1 VQEGDRPPPLGSKDG
16 HQHSVPG
23 ATVRTIALLFAV
35 LMVGAAS
42 GEAKVA
48 CKLPMYIQAP
58 PAPGDATTDT
68 VNLFLYG
75 LKSTVRQH
83 QGCLVDK
90 MNDAHLG
97 LYITT
102 LNLVNAEGPGEAS
115 VIAVALAVPL
125 NGVPV
130 YMDHYVLIL
139 RETEAIDGQV
149 NALLESIGETLNRH
163 TLPGQ

>member
-1 VQEGDRPPPLGSKDG
+1 
-16 HQHSVPG
+16 
-23 ATVRTIALLFAV
+23 VRVIALLFAV

-58 PAPGDATTDT
+58 HTLGDGTSDT
-68 VNLFLYG
+68 VSLFLYG
-75 LKSTVRQH
+75 LKSAVRQH
-83 QGCLVDK
+83 QGCVVDK
-90 MNDAHLG
+90 MTDAHLG
-97 LYITT
+97 LYVTT
-102 LNLVNAEGPGEAS
+102 VNLVNAEGRSDAS

-139 RETEAIDGQV
+139 RKTEAIDGQV
-149 NALLESIGETLNRH
+149 NALLESIGETLDRH

>member
-1 VQEGDRPPPLGSKDG
+1 MRV
-16 HQHSVPG
+16 
-23 ATVRTIALLFAV
+23 IAWLFAV

-58 PAPGDATTDT
+58 HAPVNAATDT

-75 LKSTVRQH
+75 LKSAVRQH
-83 QGCLVDK
+83 QGCVVDK
-90 MNDAHLG
+90 MADAHLG
-97 LYITT
+97 LYFTT
-102 LNLVNAEGPGEAS
+102 LNLVNAQGRSDAS

-139 RETEAIDGQV
+139 RETEAVDGQV
-149 NALLESIGETLNRH
+149 NALLESIGATLDRH
-163 TLPGQ
+163 AAPGQ

>member
-1 VQEGDRPPPLGSKDG
+1 
-16 HQHSVPG
+16 
-23 ATVRTIALLFAV
+23 VRVIALLFAI

-42 GEAKVA
+42 GQAKVP

-58 PAPGDATTDT
+58 HAPGDATTDT

-75 LKSTVRQH
+75 LKSAVRQH
-83 QGCLVDK
+83 QGCVVDK
-90 MNDAHLG
+90 MADAHLG
-97 LYITT
+97 LYVTT
-102 LNLVNAEGPGEAS
+102 VKLVNAEGHSDAS

-139 RETEAIDGQV
+139 RETEAIDGPV
-149 NALLESIGETLNRH
+149 NALLESIGETLDRH
-163 TLPGQ
+163 PSPGQ

>member
-1 VQEGDRPPPLGSKDG
+1 VK
-16 HQHSVPG
+16 
-23 ATVRTIALLFAV
+23 AIALLFAV
-35 LMVGAAS
+35 LMAGSAS

-58 PAPGDATTDT
+58 QGPADGTTDT

-75 LKSTVRQH
+75 LKSAVRQH
-83 QGCLVDK
+83 QGCIVDK

-97 LYITT
+97 LYVTT
-102 LNLVNAEGPGEAS
+102 VNLANAEGRSEAS

-139 RETEAIDGQV
+139 RETEAVDPQV
-149 NALLESIGETLNRH
+149 NALLESIGQTLDRH

>member
-1 VQEGDRPPPLGSKDG
+1 
-16 HQHSVPG
+16 
-23 ATVRTIALLFAV
+23 VRAIALLFAV

-42 GEAKVA
+42 GEAKVG

-58 PAPGDATTDT
+58 HALGDGTADT

-75 LKSTVRQH
+75 LKSAVRQH
-83 QGCLVDK
+83 QGCIVDK
-90 MNDAHLG
+90 MTDAHLG
-97 LYITT
+97 LYVTT
-102 LNLVNAEGPGEAS
+102 VSLVNTEGHSDAS
-115 VIAVALAVPL
+115 VVAVALAVPL

-149 NALLESIGETLNRH
+149 NALLESIGETLDRH

>member
-1 VQEGDRPPPLGSKDG
+1 LR
-16 HQHSVPG
+16 
-23 ATVRTIALLFAV
+23 AIALLFAV
-35 LMVGAAS
+35 LMAGAAP

-58 PAPGDATTDT
+58 HAPGDATTDT

-75 LKSTVRQH
+75 LKSAVRQH
-83 QGCLVDK
+83 QGCVVDK
-90 MNDAHLG
+90 MTDAHLG

-102 LNLVNAEGPGEAS
+102 VNLVNTEGRSEAS

-139 RETEAIDGQV
+139 RETEAVDGQV
-149 NALLESIGETLNRH
+149 NALLESIGETLDRH
-163 TLPGQ
+163 TSPGQ

>member
-1 VQEGDRPPPLGSKDG
+1 
-16 HQHSVPG
+16 
-23 ATVRTIALLFAV
+23 VRVIALLFAV
-35 LMVGAAS
+35 LMVGSAS

-58 PAPGDATTDT
+58 SAPGDGSTNI

-75 LKSTVRQH
+75 LKSAVSQH
-83 QGCLVDK
+83 QGCIVDK
-90 MNDAHLG
+90 MTDAHLG
-97 LYITT
+97 LYVTT
-102 LNLVNAEGPGEAS
+102 VNLVNAEGRSDAS

-139 RETEAIDGQV
+139 RETEAVDGQV
-149 NALLESIGETLNRH
+149 NALLESIGETLDRH

>member
-1 VQEGDRPPPLGSKDG
+1 LR
-16 HQHSVPG
+16 
-23 ATVRTIALLFAV
+23 AIALLFAV
-35 LMVGAAS
+35 LMAGAAS

-48 CKLPMYIQAP
+48 CTLPMYIQAP
-58 PAPGDATTDT
+58 HAPGDATTDT

-75 LKSTVRQH
+75 LKSAVKQH
-83 QGCLVDK
+83 QGCVVDK
-90 MNDAHLG
+90 MTDAHLG

-102 LNLVNAEGPGEAS
+102 LNLVNPEGRNEAS

-139 RETEAIDGQV
+139 RETEAVDGQV
-149 NALLESIGETLNRH
+149 NALLESIGETLDRH
-163 TLPGQ
+163 NSPGQ

>member
-1 VQEGDRPPPLGSKDG
+1 MRAV
-16 HQHSVPG
+16 
-23 ATVRTIALLFAV
+23 ALLFSV

-58 PAPGDATTDT
+58 HAPGDVNTET

-75 LKSTVRQH
+75 LKTAVRQH
-83 QGCLVDK
+83 QGCVVDK
-90 MNDAHLG
+90 MTDAHLG
-97 LYITT
+97 LYVTT
-102 LNLVNAEGPGEAS
+102 VNLVNAEGRSDAS

-139 RETEAIDGQV
+139 RETEAVDGQV
-149 NALLESIGETLNRH
+149 NALLESIGQTLDRH

>member
-1 VQEGDRPPPLGSKDG
+1 
-16 HQHSVPG
+16 
-23 ATVRTIALLFAV
+23 VRAIALLFSV

-42 GEAKVA
+42 GQAKVA

-58 PAPGDATTDT
+58 QAPGAGDSDT

-75 LKSTVRQH
+75 LKSAVKSH
-83 QGCLVDK
+83 QGCVVDK
-90 MNDAHLG
+90 MTDAHLG
-97 LYITT
+97 LYVTT
-102 LNLVNAEGPGEAS
+102 VNLVNAEGRSDAS

-149 NALLESIGETLNRH
+149 NALLESIGETLDRH

>member
-1 VQEGDRPPPLGSKDG
+1 MR
-16 HQHSVPG
+16 
-23 ATVRTIALLFAV
+23 AIALLFSV

-58 PAPGDATTDT
+58 QAPGDGTATDT

-75 LKSTVRQH
+75 LKSAVRQH
-83 QGCLVDK
+83 QGCVVDK
-90 MNDAHLG
+90 MTDAQLG
-97 LYITT
+97 LYFTT
-102 LNLVNAEGPGEAS
+102 VKLVNAEGRSDAS

-139 RETEAIDGQV
+139 RETEAVDGPV
-149 NALLESIGETLNRH
+149 NALLESIGETLDRH
-163 TLPGQ
+163 TSPGQ

>member
-1 VQEGDRPPPLGSKDG
+1 
-16 HQHSVPG
+16 
-23 ATVRTIALLFAV
+23 VRAIALLFAV
-35 LMVGAAS
+35 LMVGAVS

-58 PAPGDATTDT
+58 PALGGGTTDT

-75 LKSTVRQH
+75 LKSAVKQH
-83 QGCLVDK
+83 QGCVVDK
-90 MNDAHLG
+90 MADAQLG
-97 LYITT
+97 LYVTT
-102 LNLVNAEGPGEAS
+102 VNLVNADGRSDAS

-139 RETEAIDGQV
+139 RETEPVDGQV
-149 NALLESIGETLNRH
+149 NALLQSIGQTLDRH

>member
-1 VQEGDRPPPLGSKDG
+1 MRV
-16 HQHSVPG
+16 
-23 ATVRTIALLFAV
+23 IALLFAV
-35 LMVGAAS
+35 LMVGSAS
-42 GEAKVA
+42 GEAKVP

-58 PAPGDATTDT
+58 HAPGDVNTET

-75 LKSTVRQH
+75 LKTAVRQH
-83 QGCLVDK
+83 QGCVVDK
-90 MNDAHLG
+90 MTDAHLG
-97 LYITT
+97 LYVTT
-102 LNLVNAEGPGEAS
+102 VNLVNAEGRSDAS

-139 RETEAIDGQV
+139 RETEAVDGQV
-149 NALLESIGETLNRH
+149 NALLESIGQTLDRH

>member
-1 VQEGDRPPPLGSKDG
+1 
-16 HQHSVPG
+16 
-23 ATVRTIALLFAV
+23 
-35 LMVGAAS
+35 MVGAAS
-42 GEAKVA
+42 GQAKVA

-58 PAPGDATTDT
+58 HAPGEVTTET

-75 LKSTVRQH
+75 LKSAVRQH
-83 QGCLVDK
+83 QGCVVDK
-90 MNDAHLG
+90 MADAHLG
-97 LYITT
+97 LYVTT
-102 LNLVNAEGPGEAS
+102 VKLVNAEGRSDAS

-139 RETEAIDGQV
+139 RETEPVDGQV
-149 NALLESIGETLNRH
+149 NALLESIGQTLDRH

>member
-1 VQEGDRPPPLGSKDG
+1 MRS
-16 HQHSVPG
+16 
-23 ATVRTIALLFAV
+23 IALLFAV

-58 PAPGDATTDT
+58 QALGDSTTDT

-75 LKSTVRQH
+75 LKSAVKQH
-83 QGCLVDK
+83 QGCIVDK
-90 MNDAHLG
+90 MTDARLG
-97 LYITT
+97 LYFTT
-102 LNLVNAEGPGEAS
+102 VNLVNAEGHSDAS

-139 RETEAIDGQV
+139 RETEAVDGPV
-149 NALLESIGETLNRH
+149 NSLLESIGETLDRH
-163 TLPGQ
+163 ILPGQ

>member
-1 VQEGDRPPPLGSKDG
+1 
-16 HQHSVPG
+16 
-23 ATVRTIALLFAV
+23 VRAIALLFSV

-58 PAPGDATTDT
+58 QAPGDGTTTDT

-75 LKSTVRQH
+75 LKSAVRQH
-83 QGCLVDK
+83 QGCVVDK
-90 MNDAHLG
+90 MTDAHLG
-97 LYITT
+97 LYFTT
-102 LNLVNAEGPGEAS
+102 VKLVNAEGRSDAS

-139 RETEAIDGQV
+139 RETDSIDGQV
-149 NALLESIGETLNRH
+149 NGLLESIGETLDRH
-163 TLPGQ
+163 ASPGQ

>member
-1 VQEGDRPPPLGSKDG
+1 
-16 HQHSVPG
+16 
-23 ATVRTIALLFAV
+23 VRAIALLFSV

-58 PAPGDATTDT
+58 GDGTTTNT

-75 LKSTVRQH
+75 LKSAVRQH
-83 QGCLVDK
+83 QGCVVDK
-90 MNDAHLG
+90 MTDAHLG
-97 LYITT
+97 LYFTT
-102 LNLVNAEGPGEAS
+102 VKLVNAEGRSDAS

-139 RETEAIDGQV
+139 RETDSIDGQV
-149 NALLESIGETLNRH
+149 NGLLESIGETLDRH
-163 TLPGQ
+163 ASPGQ